1 VLLAD
6 MLEYSYKDIAR
17 AMDCP
22 MGTVMSRL
30 HRGRQMLQTRLRQ
43 YAIDQGYISKHRAGI
58 AAEHGRTTAGLRQE
72 LVCA

>member
-1 VLLAD
+1 

-43 YAIDQGYISKHRAGI
+43 YALDQGYISTHDTGLAIESVG
-58 AAEHGRTTAGLRQE
+58 TTEALQRE
-72 LVCA
+72 LVCP